1 MAPQV
6 DPLEVTMAAFRIRY
20 GVSEESQVGQQA
32 VEAALPRAARIVRD
46 ELAADGI
53 DLAAALADGSIR
65 RDSYEDVV
73 CDMVR
78 YAIRQQADGFAYGA
92 TQSTVTGGPYS
103 QSSTFSAPVGSM
115 SFTRVH
121 RRRLGIHLTRF
132 ASVRTIGVRS

>member
-1 MAPQV
+1 MAPEV
-6 DPLEVTMAAFRIRY
+6 DPLEVKMTAFRTRY
-20 GVSEESQVGQQA
+20 GPSEESQVGSQ
-32 VEAALPRAARIVRD
+32 VIEAALPRAARIVRD

-53 DLAAALADGSIR
+53 DLAAALAGGSIR

-92 TQSTVTGGPYS
+92 TQLTVTGGPYS
-103 QSSTFSAPVGSM
+103 QSSTFAAPVGSM

-121 RRRLGIHLTRF
+121 RRRLGIRLRRF
-132 ASVRTIGVRS
+132 ASVRTIGGHL

>member
-1 MAPQV
+1 MASPN
-6 DPLEVTMAAFRIRY
+6 PLDVTIAAFRERY
-20 GVSEESQVGQQA
+20 SPTEESTVGKET
-32 VEAALPRAARIVRD
+32 VETALARASRIVRD
-46 ELAADGI
+46 ELAADKI
-53 DLAAALADGSIR
+53 DLAAALADGSIQ

-121 RRRLGIHLTRF
+121 RRRLGIRLTRF
-132 ASVRTIGVRS
+132 ASVRTIGARS

>member
-1 MAPQV
+1 MAPPV
-6 DPLEVTMAAFRIRY
+6 DPIDVKTTAFQLRY
-20 GVSEESQVGQQA
+20 GPNEGSQVGQQV
-32 VEAALPRAARIVRD
+32 VEAALTRAARIVRD
-46 ELAADGI
+46 ELAADKI
-53 DLAAALADGSIR
+53 DLAAALADGTIR

-121 RRRLGIHLTRF
+121 RRRLGIRMRRF
-132 ASVRTIGVRS
+132 AAVRTIGARP

>member
-1 MAPQV
+1 MAPPE
-6 DPLEVTMAAFRIRY
+6 PLEVTIAAFRERY
-20 GVSEESQVGQQA
+20 GPNEESTVGQQT
-32 VEAALPRAARIVRD
+32 VETALARASRIVRD
-46 ELAADGI
+46 ELAADKI

-121 RRRLGIHLTRF
+121 RRRLGIRLTRF
-132 ASVRTIGVRS
+132 ASVWTIGARS

>member
-1 MAPQV
+1 MAPAA
-6 DPLEVTMAAFRIRY
+6 DPLEVKIAAFRTRY
-20 GVSEESQVGQQA
+20 GPYEESQVGQQV

-53 DLAAALADGSIR
+53 DLAAALADGTIR

-103 QSSTFSAPVGSM
+103 QSSTFTAPVGSM

-121 RRRLGIHLTRF
+121 RRRLGIRLRRF
-132 ASVRTIGVRS
+132 ASVRTIGGRP

>member
-1 MAPQV
+1 MTPPADTLDV
-6 DPLEVTMAAFRIRY
+6 KITAFRARY
-20 GVSEESQVGQQA
+20 GLDEERQVGQQP
-32 VEAALPRAARIVRD
+32 VEAALTRAARIVRD
-46 ELAADGI
+46 ELAADKI
-53 DLAAALADGSIR
+53 DLAAALADGTIR

-121 RRRLGIHLTRF
+121 RRRLGIRMRRF
-132 ASVRTIGVRS
+132 AAVRTIGARP

>member
-20 GVSEESQVGQQA
+20 GPGEEGQVGQQA

-46 ELAADGI
+46 ELAADKI
-53 DLAAALADGSIR
+53 DLADALADGSIR

-78 YAIRQQADGFAYGA
+78 YSIRQQADGFAYGA

-121 RRRLGIHLTRF
+121 RRRLGIRLTRF
-132 ASVRTIGVRS
+132 ASVRTIGARP

>member
-1 MAPQV
+1 MAPPV
-6 DPLEVTMAAFRIRY
+6 APLEVKITAFRTRY
-20 GVSEESQVGQQA
+20 GPPEESIVGQQV
-32 VEAALPRAARIVRD
+32 VEAALTRAARIVRD

-53 DLAAALADGSIR
+53 DLAAALADGTIR

-121 RRRLGIHLTRF
+121 RRRLGIRLRRF
-132 ASVRTIGVRS
+132 AAVRTIGARP

>member
-1 MAPQV
+1 MAPPA
-6 DPLEVTMAAFRIRY
+6 DPLDVKITAFHTRY
-20 GVSEESQVGQQA
+20 GPTEGNTVGQQT
-32 VEAALPRAARIVRD
+32 VEAALTRAARIVRD
-46 ELAADGI
+46 ELAADKI
-53 DLAAALADGSIR
+53 DLAAALADGTIR

-78 YAIRQQADGFAYGA
+78 YSIRQQADGFAYGA

-121 RRRLGIHLTRF
+121 RRRLGIRLRRF
-132 ASVRTIGVRS
+132 ASVRTIGAQP

>member
-1 MAPQV
+1 MAPAA
-6 DPLEVTMAAFRIRY
+6 DPLEVTMTAFRIRY
-20 GVSEESQVGQQA
+20 GLNEERQVGQQT
-32 VEAALPRAARIVRD
+32 VEAALTRAARIVRD
-46 ELAADGI
+46 ELAADKI
-53 DLAAALADGSIR
+53 DLAAALAGGSIR

-78 YAIRQQADGFAYGA
+78 YSIRQQADGFAYGA

-121 RRRLGIHLTRF
+121 RRRLGIRLTRF
-132 ASVRTIGVRS
+132 ASVRTIGARS

>member
-1 MAPQV
+1 MAPPA
-6 DPLEVTMAAFRIRY
+6 DPLDVKITAFRNRY
-20 GVSEESQVGQQA
+20 GPNEENTVGQQT
-32 VEAALPRAARIVRD
+32 VEAALTRAARIVRD
-46 ELAADGI
+46 ELAADRI
-53 DLAAALADGSIR
+53 DLAAALAAGTIR

-78 YAIRQQADGFAYGA
+78 YSIRQQADGFAYGA

-121 RRRLGIHLTRF
+121 RRRLGIRLRRF
-132 ASVRTIGVRS
+132 ASVRTIGAQP

>member
-1 MAPQV
+1 MTPPADTLDV
-6 DPLEVTMAAFRIRY
+6 KITAFRARY
-20 GVSEESQVGQQA
+20 GLDEERQVGQQP
-32 VEAALPRAARIVRD
+32 VEAALTRAARIVRD
-46 ELAADGI
+46 ELAADKI

-121 RRRLGIHLTRF
+121 RRRLGIWLTRF
-132 ASVRTIGVRS
+132 ASVRTIGARP

>member
-1 MAPQV
+1 MAPAA
-6 DPLEVTMAAFRIRY
+6 DPLEVKIAAFRTRY
-20 GVSEESQVGQQA
+20 GPYEESQVGQQV
-32 VEAALPRAARIVRD
+32 VEVALPRAARIVRD

-53 DLAAALADGSIR
+53 DLSAALAAGTIR

-103 QSSTFSAPVGSM
+103 QSSTFTAPVGSM

-121 RRRLGIHLTRF
+121 RRRLGIRLRRF
-132 ASVRTIGVRS
+132 ASVRTIGARP

>member
-1 MAPQV
+1 MAQPV
-6 DPLEVTMAAFRIRY
+6 DTFEVKITAFRARY
-20 GVSEESQVGQQA
+20 GISEESKVGQQV
-32 VEAALPRAARIVRD
+32 VEAALTRATRIVRD
-46 ELAADGI
+46 ELAADKI
-53 DLAAALADGSIR
+53 DLAAALADGTIR

-78 YAIRQQADGFAYGA
+78 YSIRQQLDGFAYGA

-121 RRRLGIHLTRF
+121 RRRLGIRLTRF
-132 ASVRTIGVRS
+132 AAVRTIGARP

>member
-1 MAPQV
+1 MEPAV
-6 DPLEVTMAAFRIRY
+6 DPLEVKIAAFRTRY
-20 GVSEESQVGQQA
+20 GPYEESQVGQQT

-46 ELAADGI
+46 ELAADKI
-53 DLAAALADGSIR
+53 DLAAALADGTIR

-103 QSSTFSAPVGSM
+103 QSSTFTAPVGSM

-121 RRRLGIHLTRF
+121 RRRLGIRMRRF

>member
-1 MAPQV
+1 MASPN
-6 DPLEVTMAAFRIRY
+6 PLDVTIAAFRERY
-20 GVSEESQVGQQA
+20 GQAEESSVGHQV
-32 VEAALPRAARIVRD
+32 VETALARAARIVRD
-46 ELAADGI
+46 ELAADKI

-78 YAIRQQADGFAYGA
+78 YSIRQQADGFAYGA

-103 QSSTFSAPVGSM
+103 QSSTFSTPVGSM

-121 RRRLGIHLTRF
+121 RRRLGVRRGRF
-132 ASVRTIGVRS
+132 AAVRTIGRSS

>member
-1 MAPQV
+1 MVQPV
-6 DPLEVTMAAFRIRY
+6 DPLEVKITAFRARY
-20 GVSEESQVGQQA
+20 GISEESKVGQQD
-32 VEAALPRAARIVRD
+32 VEAELTRATRIVRD
-46 ELAADGI
+46 ELAADKI
-53 DLAAALADGSIR
+53 DLAAALADGTIR

-78 YAIRQQADGFAYGA
+78 YSIRQQVDGFAYGA

-121 RRRLGIHLTRF
+121 RRRLGIRLTRF
-132 ASVRTIGVRS
+132 AAVRTIGARP

>member
-1 MAPQV
+1 MAPAA
-6 DPLEVTMAAFRIRY
+6 DPLEVKIAAFRNRY
-20 GVSEESQVGQQA
+20 GPNEENTVGQQV
-32 VEAALPRAARIVRD
+32 VEAALTRAARIVRD
-46 ELAADGI
+46 ELAADKI
-53 DLAAALADGSIR
+53 DLAAALADGTIR

-121 RRRLGIHLTRF
+121 RRRLGIRLRRF
-132 ASVRTIGVRS
+132 ASVRTIGARS

>member
-1 MAPQV
+1 MAPAA
-6 DPLEVTMAAFRIRY
+6 DPLDVTITAFRNRY
-20 GVSEESQVGQQA
+20 GPYEESQVGQQ
-32 VEAALPRAARIVRD
+32 VVDVALPRAARIVRD

-53 DLAAALADGSIR
+53 DLSAALADGTIR

-103 QSSTFSAPVGSM
+103 QSSTFTAPVGSM

-121 RRRLGIHLTRF
+121 RRRLGIRLRRF
-132 ASVRTIGVRS
+132 ASVRTIGARS

>member
-1 MAPQV
+1 MAPSV
-6 DPLEVTMAAFRIRY
+6 DPLDVKITAFRLRY
-20 GVSEESQVGQQA
+20 GLNEENTVGQQV
-32 VEAALPRAARIVRD
+32 VEAALTRATRIVRD
-46 ELAADGI
+46 ELAADKI
-53 DLAAALADGSIR
+53 DLAAALADGTIR

-78 YAIRQQADGFAYGA
+78 YAIRQQADGLAYGA

-121 RRRLGIHLTRF
+121 RRRLGIRLTRF
-132 ASVRTIGVRS
+132 AAVRTIGVRS

>member
-1 MAPQV
+1 MAQQE
-6 DPLEVTMAAFRIRY
+6 DPLDVKITAFRIRY
-20 GVSEESQVGQQA
+20 GTSDESQVGQQT

-53 DLAAALADGSIR
+53 DLAAALADGTIR

-78 YAIRQQADGFAYGA
+78 YSIRQQADGFAYGA

-121 RRRLGIHLTRF
+121 RRRLGIRLTRF

>member
-1 MAPQV
+1 MAPAA
-6 DPLEVTMAAFRIRY
+6 DPLDVKITAFRNRY
-20 GVSEESQVGQQA
+20 GPNEESTVTQQV
-32 VEAALPRAARIVRD
+32 VEAALTRAARIVRD
-46 ELAADGI
+46 ELAADKI

-121 RRRLGIHLTRF
+121 RRRLSIRLRRF
-132 ASVRTIGVRS
+132 ASVRTIGARQ

>member
-1 MAPQV
+1 MAPPV
-6 DPLEVTMAAFRIRY
+6 DPLNVKITAFQLRY
-20 GVSEESQVGQQA
+20 GPNEGSQVGQQV
-32 VEAALPRAARIVRD
+32 VEAALTRATRIVRD
-46 ELAADGI
+46 ELAADKI
-53 DLAAALADGSIR
+53 DLAAALADGTIR

-121 RRRLGIHLTRF
+121 RRRLGIRMRRF
-132 ASVRTIGVRS
+132 TAVRTIGVRS

>member
-1 MAPQV
+1 MAQAA
-6 DPLEVTMAAFRIRY
+6 DPLEVKITAFRNRY
-20 GVSEESQVGQQA
+20 GPNEENTVTQQV
-32 VEAALPRAARIVRD
+32 VEAALTRAARIVRD
-46 ELAADGI
+46 ELAADKI
-53 DLAAALADGSIR
+53 DLAAALADGTSR

-78 YAIRQQADGFAYGA
+78 YSIRQQADGFAYGA

-121 RRRLGIHLTRF
+121 RRRLGIRLTRF
-132 ASVRTIGVRS
+132 AAVRTIGVRP

>member
-1 MAPQV
+1 MAPEV
-6 DPLEVTMAAFRIRY
+6 DPLEVKMTAFRTRY
-20 GVSEESQVGQQA
+20 GFSEESQVGQQT
-32 VEAALPRAARIVRD
+32 VELALLRAARIVRD
-46 ELAADGI
+46 ELAADKI
-53 DLAAALADGSIR
+53 DLAAALADGTIR

-121 RRRLGIHLTRF
+121 RRRLVIRLPRF

>member
-1 MAPQV
+1 MAPAD
-6 DPLEVTMAAFRIRY
+6 DPLDVKITAFRLRY
-20 GVSEESQVGQQA
+20 GPNEENAVGQQI
-32 VEAALPRAARIVRD
+32 VEAALTRAARIVRD
-46 ELAADGI
+46 ELAADKI
-53 DLAAALADGSIR
+53 DLAAALADGAIR

-78 YAIRQQADGFAYGA
+78 YSIRQQVDGFAYGA

-121 RRRLGIHLTRF
+121 RRRLGIRLTRF
-132 ASVRTIGVRS
+132 ASVRTIGVRT

>member
-6 DPLEVTMAAFRIRY
+6 DPLDVKIAAFRLRY
-20 GVSEESQVGQQA
+20 GINEENTVGQQV
-32 VEAALPRAARIVRD
+32 VEVALTRATRIVRD
-46 ELAADGI
+46 ELAADKI
-53 DLAAALADGSIR
+53 DLAAALADGTIR
-65 RDSYEDVV
+65 QDSYEDVV

-121 RRRLGIHLTRF
+121 RRRLGIRLRRF
-132 ASVRTIGVRS
+132 ASVRTIGARS

>member
-1 MAPQV
+1 MAPPADQLGV
-6 DPLEVTMAAFRIRY
+6 NIAAFRNRY
-20 GVSEESQVGQQA
+20 GPTEENTVGMQT
-32 VEAALPRAARIVRD
+32 VEAALARAARIVRD
-46 ELAADGI
+46 ELAADKI
-53 DLAAALADGSIR
+53 DLAAALADGTIR

-121 RRRLGIHLTRF
+121 RRRLGIRLRRF
-132 ASVRTIGVRS
+132 ASVRTIGARP

>member
-1 MAPQV
+1 MVQPV
-6 DPLEVTMAAFRIRY
+6 DPLEVKITAFRARY
-20 GVSEESQVGQQA
+20 GISEESKVGQQV
-32 VEAALPRAARIVRD
+32 VEAALTRATRIVRD
-46 ELAADGI
+46 ELDADKI
-53 DLAAALADGSIR
+53 DLTAALADGTIR

-78 YAIRQQADGFAYGA
+78 YSIRQQMDGFAYGA

-121 RRRLGIHLTRF
+121 RRRLGIRLTRF
-132 ASVRTIGVRS
+132 AAVRTIGARP

>member
-1 MAPQV
+1 MAPAD
-6 DPLEVTMAAFRIRY
+6 DPLEVKIAAFRERY
-20 GVSEESQVGQQA
+20 GPSEESAVGQQV
-32 VEAALPRAARIVRD
+32 VETALARASRIVRD
-46 ELAADGI
+46 ELAADKI
-53 DLAAALADGSIR
+53 DLAAALADGAIR

-78 YAIRQQADGFAYGA
+78 YSIRQQVDGFAYGA

-121 RRRLGIHLTRF
+121 RRRLGVRLSRF
-132 ASVRTIGVRS
+132 ASVRTIGVRP

>member
-1 MAPQV
+1 MAPPA
-6 DPLEVTMAAFRIRY
+6 DPLDVKITAFRNRY
-20 GVSEESQVGQQA
+20 GPNEENTVGQTT
-32 VEAALPRAARIVRD
+32 VDAALTRAARIVRD
-46 ELAADGI
+46 ELAADKI
-53 DLAAALADGSIR
+53 DLAAALADGTIR

-115 SFTRVH
+115 SFTKVH
-121 RRRLGIHLTRF
+121 RRRLGIRLRRF
-132 ASVRTIGVRS
+132 ASVRTIGGRP